1 MKKLS
6 KVFTTT
12 IIIPSAILLCGAFL
26 LSVGKELPFV
36 TANRRSPQNI
46 NSDVKIAVLTDKNSY
61 EADDV
66 FTLSMN
72 LINYSDLKGVS
83 ISFRYDQELFETVAE
98 GALTDSYVNTNW
110 YTSAT
115 TNNDGVFEYYSISK
129 GEAKN
134 YDYHN
139 NNSLFAIK
147 LKALQPIVDIKTAF
161 NFSTDSTMLNFYDDI
176 FVVKLSDGNAEEIK
190 YSVAYGGY
198 ESYAS
203 LIPGSVESST
213 PEQIDFVS
221 YIDSDSLVETTIC
234 EVDNNDY
241 NPATTGNFTVKY
253 NFYNTLTGYN
263 VTYNVPVTVSD
274 VTRPT
279 VSLKGENNVNVL
291 IGTNYV
297 DEGVNVSD
305 DFDYNPA
312 VVIDNQVDS
321 SKLGSYS
328 VTYRV
333 TDLSGNKT
341 EIVRTVNVV
350 ENGQIAASDTFSR
363 LNKGSQC
370 EIPVYNVGDK
380 AITSFKLQFVISGLN
395 KISLDNDCTFT
406 NVGNKYTISGT
417 FETPISPNEKLF
429 AIKGTIL
436 STVSNCDAIVV
447 SLSSSEDNLVICGE
461 VIDGNYSLSYD
472 TVKVGVYGDA
482 NQDGEVT
489 LMDALLVNNY
499 LNSKY
504 EIDADT
510 LKLCDVNLDRV
521 VDYRDV
527 TMIRQYLVHSVGKL
541 GE

>member
-1 MKKLS
+1 MPTAIILS
-6 KVFTTT
+6 
-12 IIIPSAILLCGAFL
+12 GAFL
-26 LSVGKELPFV
+26 LGLSNGLPFL
-36 TANRRSPQNI
+36 TINKRSPQNI
-46 NSDVKIAVLTDKNSY
+46 NNDVKIAILTDKNSY

-83 ISFRYDQELFETVAE
+83 VSFKYDDELFETVAQ
-98 GALTDSYVNTNW
+98 GALTDSYVNSDW
-110 YTSAT
+110 YTSAS

-139 NNSLFAIK
+139 NNSLFAIR
-147 LKALQPIVDIKTAF
+147 LKALQPIVDIKAAF

-176 FVVKLSDGNAEEIK
+176 FVVKLSNGNAEEIN
-190 YSVAYGGY
+190 YSVTYGGY

-234 EVDNNDY
+234 EVDNNNY
-241 NPATTGNFTVKY
+241 TPATTGNFTVKY
-253 NFYNTLTGYN
+253 SFYNTLTGYN
-263 VTYNVPVTVSD
+263 VAYDVPVTVSD

-291 IGTNYV
+291 IGTNYS

-305 DFDYNPA
+305 DFDINPA
-312 VVIDNQVDS
+312 IVVDNQVNAS
-321 SKLGSYS
+321 RLGSYS

-341 EIVRTVNVV
+341 EIVRTVNIV
-350 ENGQIAASDTFSR
+350 ENGQIAASDSFTR
-363 LNKGSQC
+363 LNKGSLC
-370 EIPVYNVGDK
+370 EIPIYNASNR
-380 AITSFKLQFVISGLN
+380 AITSFTLQFVISGLN

-417 FETPISPNEKLF
+417 FETPISQGEKLF
-429 AIKGTIL
+429 AIKGSVL
-436 STVSNCDAIVV
+436 STVSNCDTITVA
-447 SLSSSEDNLVICGE
+447 LSSNEDNIVMNGN
-461 VIDGNYSLSYD
+461 VIDGNYSLAYD
-472 TVKVGVYGDA
+472 SVKVGIYGDA

-489 LMDALLVNNY
+489 LMDALLINNY
-499 LNSKY
+499 LNSKN
-504 EIDADT
+504 EIDTDT
-510 LKLCDVNLDRV
+510 LKLCDVNLDKI

-527 TMIRQYLVHSVGKL
+527 TMIRQYLVRSVGKL

>member
-1 MKKLS
+1 MKKLI
-6 KVFTTT
+6 KVFIKFLIMPTA
-12 IIIPSAILLCGAFL
+12 IILSGAFL
-26 LSVGKELPFV
+26 LGLSNGLPFL
-36 TANRRSPQNI
+36 AINKRSPQNI
-46 NSDVKIAVLTDKNSY
+46 NNDVKIAILTDKNSY

-83 ISFRYDQELFETVAE
+83 VSFKYDNELFETVAQ
-98 GALTDSYVNTNW
+98 GALTDSYVNSDW

-139 NNSLFAIK
+139 NNSLFAVR
-147 LKALQPIVDIKTAF
+147 LKALQPIVDIKAAF
-161 NFSTDSTMLNFYDDI
+161 NFSADSTMLNFYDDI
-176 FVVKLSDGNAEEIK
+176 FVVKLSNGNAEEIN
-190 YSVAYGGY
+190 YSVTYGGY

-234 EVDNNDY
+234 EVDNNNY
-241 NPATTGNFTVKY
+241 TPATTGNFTVKY
-253 NFYNTLTGYN
+253 SFYNTLTGYN
-263 VTYNVPVTVSD
+263 VTYDVPVTVSD
-274 VTRPT
+274 VTRPK
-279 VSLKGENNVNVL
+279 VSLRGENNVNVL
-291 IGTNYV
+291 IGTNYS
-297 DEGVNVSD
+297 DKGVNVSD
-305 DFDYNPA
+305 DFDTNPA
-312 VVIDNQVDS
+312 IVVDNQVNAS
-321 SKLGSYS
+321 RLGSYS

-350 ENGQIAASDTFSR
+350 ENGQIAASDSFTR
-363 LNKGSQC
+363 LNKGSLC
-370 EIPVYNVGDK
+370 EIPIYNASNR
-380 AITSFKLQFVISGLN
+380 AITSFTLQFVISGLN

-417 FETPISPNEKLF
+417 FETPISQGEKLF
-429 AIKGTIL
+429 AIKGSVL
-436 STVSNCDAIVV
+436 STVSNCDAITV
-447 SLSSSEDNLVICGE
+447 SLSSNEDNIVMNGN
-461 VIDGNYSLSYD
+461 VIDGNYSLAYD
-472 TVKVGVYGDA
+472 SVKVGIYGDA

-489 LMDALLVNNY
+489 LMDALLINNY
-499 LNSKY
+499 LNSKN
-504 EIDADT
+504 EIDTDT
-510 LKLCDVNLDRV
+510 LKLCDVNLDKI

-527 TMIRQYLVHSVGKL
+527 TMIRQYLVRSVGKL